1 MTEKKTR
8 DKHTYESTLQ
18 INQVLKCNLSRLAL
32 PPSRILLCVLTGY
45 LFLVL
50 FASLCQVIMGDF
62 NDANII
68 VDPTERRV
76 AGVIDFG
83 DAVRIFLTLHF

>member
-1 MTEKKTR
+1 
-8 DKHTYESTLQ
+8 
-18 INQVLKCNLSRLAL
+18 
-32 PPSRILLCVLTGY
+32 
-45 LFLVL
+45 
-50 FASLCQVIMGDF
+50 MGDY

-83 DAVRIFLTLHF
+83 DAVHNLCNKLFFKMRRT